1 MLTLASEGWH
11 MCTKDRMKNCASENN
26 NKANKKQAT
35 VEHSLWPGAM
45 CSQFNKPSGWLKHV
59 TLMLKDQEL
68 TDQGYF

>member
-1 MLTLASEGWH
+1 MAHVHQRQNEELCFRKQQQS
-11 MCTKDRMKNCASENN
+11 KQ
-26 NKANKKQAT
+26 KQAT
-35 VEHSLWPGAM
+35 VEHSLWPGAI